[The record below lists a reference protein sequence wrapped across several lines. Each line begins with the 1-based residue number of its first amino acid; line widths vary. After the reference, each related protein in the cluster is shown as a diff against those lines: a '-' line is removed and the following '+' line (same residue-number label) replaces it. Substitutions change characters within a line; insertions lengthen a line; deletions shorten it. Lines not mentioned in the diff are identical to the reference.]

1 MSSKSVVTHA
11 AGQMKSVSLPAS
23 TTGDSS
29 LLKMHTSLLTG
40 KGNMGSLLMPGTPSL
55 PNLPSR
61 ASLSP
66 TLSPQACSNRND
78 TQHTSALEEVEYWA
92 DISGKDL

>member
-1 MSSKSVVTHA
+1 MSSKSVVPHV

-23 TTGDSS
+23 TTSDTS

-55 PNLPSR
+55 PNLPSH
-61 ASLSP
+61 ASMSP
-66 TLSPQACSNRND
+66 PLSPQACSNQND
-78 TQHTSALEEVEYWA
+78 TR
-92 DISGKDL
+92 